1 MQNLQT
7 INRILLLNSL
17 TNTFKTKA
25 LFFIGFFIVIT
36 ITSYSQIVANSDYTR
51 FIDSAKIHSEK
62 CSNKT
67 QLFLDSIPQPL
78 EKNIAGRIAEY
89 YAIKALQHDEKS
101 EYARTYQS
109 YILAIKY
116 ANEEKNYKVAG
127 NSSLELFAML
137 KYAEKDSLA
146 FSFLNKARNY
156 FNIYN
161 DKNGLLEVEQMYA
174 YVEFS
179 KKNYEKCNNL
189 LLKKLDTYKNIK
201 DDGYFYLF
209 ATYMLSCNYIKL
221 NKLESAYKYLKAFQS
236 KKNDTTI
243 ATYNYAAF
251 NAGINLSFAEHYL
264 KTKQLD
270 STKHYLSKSEKLR
283 SYMNNDLVRRYLNL
297 HAEVF
302 KFSGNIDG
310 AKRYLDSITLFENK
324 LFNTNLEASFQIN
337 NVLETT
343 ETKLKKESNKKF
355 WNGVLAF
362 LLFCILAFLSIF
374 FLIYYKKNKN
384 KLTNTEKEISN
395 LSYLKTSNE
404 KLTGK
409 VLGLEEYIINL
420 KKEVKGISKIH
431 HEPEQREKI
440 KELYKNLHHNLS
452 VLLDKGESHLELVN
466 ELNVDFFNKI
476 QSTYPQLNDS
486 EVITCYYLFMGFKN
500 KEIALFLNISV
511 RALESKRYRI
521 SKKINLD
528 TKKTTLLEHIK
539 ELFKQTAVN

>member
-1 MQNLQT
+1 MLKS
-7 INRILLLNSL
+7 LN
-17 TNTFKTKA
+17 NNIKTKA
-25 LFFIGFFIVIT
+25 LFFVGFFIFNT
-36 ITSYSQIVANSDYTR
+36 IGYSQNETDSGFAR
-51 FIDSAKIHSEK
+51 FVDSAKIHSEK

-78 EKNIAGRIAEY
+78 EKNIAGRMAEY

-101 EYARTYQS
+101 EYTRTYQS
-109 YILAIKY
+109 YIQAIKY
-116 ANEEKNYKVAG
+116 ADKEKNYKVAG
-127 NSSLELFAML
+127 NSCLELFAML
-137 KYAEKDSLA
+137 HYAKKDSLA
-146 FSFLNKARNY
+146 FSFLNKAKNY
-156 FNIYN
+156 YNIYN

-209 ATYMLSCNYIKL
+209 ATYMLSSNYIKL
-221 NKLESAYKYLKAFQS
+221 NKLENAYKYLKEFQS

-243 ATYNYAAF
+243 AIYNYSAF

-270 STKHYLSKSEKLR
+270 STVHYLSKSEKLR
-283 SYMNNDLVRRYLNL
+283 TYMNNDLIRRYLNL

-302 KFSGNIDG
+302 KFQGNIEG
-310 AKRYLDSITLFENK
+310 TKQYLDSITLFENK

-337 NVLETT
+337 NVLENT
-343 ETKLKKESNKKF
+343 ETKLEQESSKKF

-362 LLFCILAFLSIF
+362 LLFCVLAFLSVY
-374 FLIYYKKNKN
+374 FLIFYKKNKT

-440 KELYKNLHHNLS
+440 KELYKNLHHNSS
-452 VLLDKGESHLELVN
+452 VLVDKGENHLELVN

-528 TKKTTLLEHIK
+528 TKKIALLDHIK
-539 ELFKQTAVN
+539 EMFKQTTIK